1 VFIGE
6 TSGKFT
12 DPLNAKGKITQNEL
26 SELVAYVDKLQKK
39 INEKIVNNIGKY
51 KGPFF
56 LTFSDNT
63 VK

>member
-1 VFIGE
+1 V
-6 TSGKFT
+6 K
-12 DPLNAKGKITQNEL
+12 LKGIIPI
-26 SELVAYVDKLQKK
+26 KLQKK